1 MRLEIIL
8 KGKNNFKVPFNYNHI
23 LSAII
28 YNKIADLNFANE
40 LHSSKS
46 FKFFTFSQIYIPK
59 RRIVKDGIIAKDGVI
74 SFYISSPNDF
84 LIKSLVDGFL
94 EDLEISFQN
103 QKLTIQKIEALKTP
117 EFSSKSEFKTLA
129 PIIVR
134 TKKEIDGELK
144 IWDLAPSDKFFK
156 SLENNLIKNIT
167 IFKVYTRLTN
177 KTNLKAGTY
186 NFSEDMGVKKIV
198 SLLEEG
204 KTNENN
210 ITFKEGINVRGI
222 AKLISKKTNNS
233 YDSII
238 TIMNDN
244 NYIDELISKY
254 WFLTNDIKNKNIYY
268 TLEGYLFPD
277 TYNVMKDT
285 DIKDIITKML
295 DETDNKLS
303 KYKDSITNNKL
314 SIHEIITLASVVEL
328 EVANKDDR
336 KSVAGIFLNR
346 LDSKYFPTLGSDATS
361 YYGAKIDD
369 WSTNRLTS
377 VELNDCSNKYNTRC
391 AYNKG
396 LPVGPIGNP
405 SIESIEAVLNPE
417 KHNYYYFVND
427 CKGKLYMS
435 KNETEH
441 NNIINK
447 LKKENNWCA

>member
-156 SLENNLIKNIT
+156 SLENNLIKKYIKFNN
-167 IFKVYTRLTN
+167 LT
-177 KTNLKAGTY
+177 KT
-186 NFSEDMGVKKIV
+186 DKKINIYSDMNFV
-198 SLLEEG
+198 KRKRISINKGNATTHHRTYMMDLILEGDLDLIEFAYDVGIGEKNSMGFGMIKLLE
-204 KTNENN
+204 
-210 ITFKEGINVRGI
+210 
-222 AKLISKKTNNS
+222 
-233 YDSII
+233 
-238 TIMNDN
+238 
-244 NYIDELISKY
+244 
-254 WFLTNDIKNKNIYY
+254 
-268 TLEGYLFPD
+268 
-277 TYNVMKDT
+277 
-285 DIKDIITKML
+285 
-295 DETDNKLS
+295 
-303 KYKDSITNNKL
+303 
-314 SIHEIITLASVVEL
+314 
-328 EVANKDDR
+328 
-336 KSVAGIFLNR
+336 
-346 LDSKYFPTLGSDATS
+346 
-361 YYGAKIDD
+361 
-369 WSTNRLTS
+369 
-377 VELNDCSNKYNTRC
+377 
-391 AYNKG
+391 
-396 LPVGPIGNP
+396 
-405 SIESIEAVLNPE
+405 
-417 KHNYYYFVND
+417 
-427 CKGKLYMS
+427 
-435 KNETEH
+435 
-441 NNIINK
+441 
-447 LKKENNWCA
+447 

>member
-1 MRLEIIL
+1 MKRFR
-8 KGKNNFKVPFNYNHI
+8 N
-23 LSAII
+23 
-28 YNKIADLNFANE
+28 IALA
-40 LHSSKS
+40 L
-46 FKFFTFSQIYIPK
+46 
-59 RRIVKDGIIAKDGVI
+59 VVI
-74 SFYISSPNDF
+74 SFFLVVSVCTFYNINMAKVSNDNT
-84 LIKSLVDGFL
+84 LKEVTIKAGS
-94 EDLEISFQN
+94 INSIAN
-103 QKLTIQKIEALKTP
+103 TLK
-117 EFSSKSEFKTLA
+117 
-129 PIIVR
+129 
-134 TKKEIDGELK
+134 
-144 IWDLAPSDKFFK
+144 
-156 SLENNLIKNIT
+156 ENNLIKNIT

-177 KTNLKAGTY
+177 KTNLNAGTY

-268 TLEGYLFPD
+268 PLEGYLFPD

>member
-1 MRLEIIL
+1 
-8 KGKNNFKVPFNYNHI
+8 
-23 LSAII
+23 
-28 YNKIADLNFANE
+28 
-40 LHSSKS
+40 
-46 FKFFTFSQIYIPK
+46 
-59 RRIVKDGIIAKDGVI
+59 
-74 SFYISSPNDF
+74 
-84 LIKSLVDGFL
+84 
-94 EDLEISFQN
+94 
-103 QKLTIQKIEALKTP
+103 
-117 EFSSKSEFKTLA
+117 
-129 PIIVR
+129 
-134 TKKEIDGELK
+134 
-144 IWDLAPSDKFFK
+144 
-156 SLENNLIKNIT
+156 
-167 IFKVYTRLTN
+167 
-177 KTNLKAGTY
+177 
-186 NFSEDMGVKKIV
+186 MGVKKIV

-233 YDSII
+233 YDSVIAL
-238 TIMNDN
+238 MNDN

-268 TLEGYLFPD
+268 PLEGYLFPD